1 MRRETLR
8 KVRPRITDDDM
19 VDVAGF
25 CEAMLFSPFSACLS
39 MPVAKVVHTS
49 IP

>member
-8 KVRPRITDDDM
+8 KVRPRITDGM

-39 MPVAKVVHTS
+39 MPVVEVVHAS